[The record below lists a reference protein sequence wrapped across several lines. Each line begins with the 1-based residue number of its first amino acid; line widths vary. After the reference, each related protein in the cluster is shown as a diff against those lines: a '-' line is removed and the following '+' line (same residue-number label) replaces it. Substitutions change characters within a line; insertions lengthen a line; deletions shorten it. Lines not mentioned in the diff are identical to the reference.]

1 MAMINAEVFFL
12 FYIVVWGFI
21 GTSRGWVRDVIVTFS
36 MIFAFFI
43 YSVPQVTDLL
53 KPLWE
58 QEASIWRFFWRS
70 LPFLI
75 ITGFG
80 YLSPIVARGRFSEAA
95 RFERGL
101 LSFIVGAFNGYLLF
115 STLAYWAFQA
125 GVLTDAQYSN
135 LFAAPPQGWGEFF
148 FIKSAAPVVFSGSL
162 LLIVLIGIFLFVIV
176 VLV

>member
-1 MAMINAEVFFL
+1 MINAEVFFA

-21 GTSRGWVRDVIVTFS
+21 GTSRGWVRDMIVTFT
-36 MIFAFFI
+36 MIFALFI

-58 QEASIWRFFWRS
+58 NEASIWRFLWRS
-70 LPFLI
+70 LPFLV

-80 YLSPIVARGRFSEAA
+80 YLSPIVARGRFAESA

-115 STLAYWAFQA
+115 SALAYWAFQA

-135 LFAAPPQGWGEFF
+135 LFTAPPQGWG
-148 FIKSAAPVVFSGSL
+148 SSSL
-162 LLIVLIGIFLFVIV
+162 LKAQRL
-176 VLV
+176 

>member
-1 MAMINAEVFFL
+1 MINAEVFFL
-12 FYIVVWGFI
+12 FYIIVWGFI

-80 YLSPIVARGRFSEAA
+80 YLSPIVARGAFLKQRASSAGCFRSSWA
-95 RFERGL
+95 R
-101 LSFIVGAFNGYLLF
+101 
-115 STLAYWAFQA
+115 STATCYSARSPIGPSRQA
-125 GVLTDAQYSN
+125 C
-135 LFAAPPQGWGEFF
+135 
-148 FIKSAAPVVFSGSL
+148 
-162 LLIVLIGIFLFVIV
+162 
-176 VLV
+176 

>member
-1 MAMINAEVFFL
+1 MINAEVFFL
-12 FYIVVWGFI
+12 FYIIVWGFI
-21 GTSRGWVRDVIVTFS
+21 GTSRGWVRDVIVTFT
-36 MIFAFFI
+36 MLFALFI
-43 YSVPQVTDLL
+43 YTVPQVTDLL

-58 QEASIWRFFWRS
+58 NEASIWRFFWRS

-80 YLSPIVARGRFSEAA
+80 YLSPIVARGRFSEGV

-115 STLAYWAFQA
+115 SALAYWAFQA
-125 GVLTDAQYSN
+125 GVLNDAQYAN
-135 LFAAPPQGWGEFF
+135 LFTPPPQGWNEFF
-148 FIKSAAPVVFSGSL
+148 FIKSASPAVFSGSL
-162 LLIVLIGIFLFVIV
+162 LILVLIAIFLFVIV

>member
-1 MAMINAEVFFL
+1 MINAEVFFA

-21 GTSRGWVRDVIVTFS
+21 GTSRGWVRDMIVTFT
-36 MIFAFFI
+36 MIFALFI

-58 QEASIWRFFWRS
+58 NEASIWRFLWRS
-70 LPFLI
+70 LPFLV

-80 YLSPIVARGRFSEAA
+80 YLSPIVARGRFAESA
-95 RFERGL
+95 RFERGI

-115 STLAYWAFQA
+115 SALAYWAFQA

-135 LFAAPPQGWGEFF
+135 LFTAPPQGWGEFF
-148 FIKSAAPVVFSGSL
+148 FIKSAAPVIFSGST
-162 LLIVLIGIFLFVIV
+162 LILVLIAIFLFVIV